1 MKQSIIEILKVR
13 VDERGVKNRMVNA
26 METAFELANCIE
38 RYNNNRNSTDLEAR
52 RQTRVTLIEKMKRT
66 QAMLWELQL
75 ILGIDDLDRR
85 TEDYIEWRELQS
97 IPH

>member
-13 VDERGVKNRMVNA
+13 VDKQGVEYEMLGA
-26 METAFELANCIE
+26 MSTALELE
-38 RYNNNRNSTDLEAR
+38 NNVSDYINYRNSIDLETR
-52 RQTRVTLIEKMKRT
+52 RQTRVALISSMKKT

-75 ILGIDDLDRR
+75 ILGIDDLEKQ
-85 TEDYIEWRELQS
+85 TEDYLEWKELQS

>member
-1 MKQSIIEILKVR
+1 MKQSIIEMLKVR
-13 VDERGVKNRMVNA
+13 IDERGVNNRMVNA
-26 METAFELANCIE
+26 MKTAMGLINSLESYYDI
-38 RYNNNRNSTDLEAR
+38 RNSVDLEAR
-52 RQTRVTLIEKMKRT
+52 RQTRVALITRMKRT

-75 ILGIDDLDRR
+75 ILGIDDLEKQ